1 MTQPGRRLVTVA
13 LDDAMVRDLTLA
25 ATTHNR
31 SIAAEV
37 EMRLMALRLVEES
50 LRILNTRENTAPDQS
65 LNEVAK

>member
-25 ATTHNR
+25 ATAHNR
-31 SIAAEV
+31 SIQAEI

-50 LRILNTRENTAPDQS
+50 LRILNARENVAQDQT
-65 LNEVAK
+65 LNGT